1 MWVLTDEE
9 MISLQNRMN
18 DLWETDTRPRA
29 HGEYIAAANRLI
41 GALNTLMT
49 PQHYNPCGQQNS

>member
-9 MISLQNRMN
+9 MVSLQNRMN

-29 HGEYIAAANRLI
+29 HDEYIAAANRLI

-49 PQHYNPCGQQNS
+49 PQHYKELKV